1 MKKSAAPSAASWRR
15 PAASRSEV
23 SLPHSRRAVL
33 IRRPRPVRRRLIV
46 GVLLGFA
53 IVAGLTAALAGK
65 SARAVERDLAAA
77 QRLMSR
83 AADRDPSL
91 ASRTANLT
99 RAHDK
104 IAAARQELRSFPLR
118 QLGAVPLL
126 GRDVRVAQAVSRG
139 ADDIVTAAQNVL
151 TVTSETDRSAKP
163 PARVVAVSAALTKLT
178 ATVRNCTDSVA
189 ASRPLFLT
197 ELARERFL
205 ITVAAEERDLE
216 RLSQAAKLLS
226 SFFDTRAPKAYFV
239 GFQNPAE
246 SRGTGGLIGVFGVV
260 TSSASGPTLREAGPI
275 ESLQRPNE
283 RMPAISPSLRDRY
296 KPFGFD
302 GDWREANLPPDL
314 PTVGPVLVDMYQRVR
329 GKPVQGV
336 IMLDPIGSAEI
347 LRVAGSITVD
357 GQRLD
362 ATNLAQALM
371 IDAYVRYQGDSRGRK
386 RFLTNAAGKVLQ
398 AMNASAARKPL
409 DLLRALRAAVLE
421 RHLQA
426 YSSDADAQ
434 QALLSLGMA
443 GNGDAPAEG
452 DYLMPVGIN
461 TAGNKLDAF
470 LRRKVSYDVRL
481 RADGGASTTATVS
494 LYNAI
499 GRARLPQTIIG
510 PFDSR
515 FKARENRQFLELYV
529 AHEYGLSSALV
540 DGRRTRVHVLGNL
553 GSLMLGS
560 EVSIPAKRSATIVY
574 RLERRNALRLEGD
587 RLKYR
592 VLVRPQPQVRPDQ
605 LIISITPPDG
615 WKFIGLPSGF
625 DLSHATAVW
634 SGMLDRERVL
644 DFDMEF
650 GNAPR

>member
-1 MKKSAAPSAASWRR
+1 M
-15 PAASRSEV
+15 
-23 SLPHSRRAVL
+23 
-33 IRRPRPVRRRLIV
+33 IRRPRPVRRRLIA
-46 GVLLGFA
+46 GLLLGLA
-53 IVAGLTAALAGK
+53 LAAGLTAALAGK

-91 ASRTANLT
+91 ESRTANLG

-104 IAAARQELRSFPLR
+104 IDAARQELTSFPLR
-118 QLGAVPLL
+118 QFGAVPLL
-126 GRDVRVAQAVSRG
+126 GRDVRVAQAVSTG

-151 TVTSETDRSAKP
+151 TVTTVTGRAANNSAQ
-163 PARVVAVSAALTKLT
+163 VVAASAALTKLT
-178 ATVRNCTDSVA
+178 ATVRRGADSVR

-197 ELARERFL
+197 GLARERFL
-205 ITVAAEERDLE
+205 IAAATEERDLE

-226 SFFDTRAPKAYFV
+226 SFYDTKAPKAYFV

-246 SRGTGGLIGVFGVV
+246 SRGTGGLIGVFGVMV
-260 TSSASGPTLREAGPI
+260 SSASGPVLREAGPI
-275 ESLQRPNE
+275 ESLQMPNG
-283 RMPAISPSLRDRY
+283 RLTAIAQSLRDRY

-314 PTVGPVLVDMYQRVR
+314 PTVGPVLVDMYQRAR
-329 GKPVQGV
+329 GKPLQGV

-371 IDAYVRYQGDSRGRK
+371 IEAYVRYQGDSFGRK
-386 RFLTNAAGKVLQ
+386 KFLTDAARKVLQ
-398 AMNASAARKPL
+398 ATNVSAARKPL
-409 DLLRALRAAVLE
+409 DLLRALRTAVLE

-426 YSSDADAQ
+426 YSSDPDAQ
-434 QALLSLGMA
+434 RALLSLGMA
-443 GNGDAPAEG
+443 GNGAAPADG

-499 GRARLPQTIIG
+499 GRARLPQTVIG
-510 PFDSR
+510 PFDRR
-515 FKARENRQFLELYV
+515 FKAGENRQFLELYV
-529 AHEYGLSSALV
+529 AHEYGLSSATV
-540 DGRRTRVHVLGNL
+540 DGRRTLVHALDNL
-553 GSLMLGS
+553 DSLMLGS
-560 EVSIPAKRSATIVY
+560 EVSIPAKRSATIEY
-574 RLERRNALRLEGD
+574 RLERRNAVRLEGD

-592 VLVRPQPQVRPDQ
+592 LLVRPQPQVRPGQ
-605 LIISITPPDG
+605 LVVSITPPHG

-625 DLSHATAVW
+625 DLSHTTAVW
-634 SGMLDRERVL
+634 SGTLDRERAF

-650 GNAPR
+650 ENAPR

>member
-1 MKKSAAPSAASWRR
+1 MP
-15 PAASRSEV
+15 ASRS
-23 SLPHSRRAVL
+23 AVL
-33 IRRPRPVRRRLIV
+33 IRRPRTVRRRLIV
-46 GVLLGFA
+46 GVLLGLAVF
-53 IVAGLTAALAGK
+53 AGLTVALAGK
-65 SARAVERDLAAA
+65 SARTVERDLAAA

-83 AADRDPSL
+83 AAADRDPSL
-91 ASRTANLT
+91 ASRTANLAQ
-99 RAHDK
+99 AHDK
-104 IAAARQELRSFPLR
+104 IDAARQELGSFPLR

-126 GRDVRVAQAVSRG
+126 GRDVRVAQAVSRE
-139 ADDIVTAAQNVL
+139 ADDIVTAGQNVL
-151 TVTSETDRSAKP
+151 TAMTGTDRAAKA

-178 ATVRNCTDSVA
+178 ATVRSGADSVRG
-189 ASRPLFLT
+189 SRPLFLT
-197 ELARERFL
+197 GLARERFL
-205 ITVAAEERDLE
+205 IAAAAEDRDLE

-226 SFFDTRAPKAYFV
+226 SFYDTRAPKAYFV

-260 TSSASGPTLREAGPI
+260 ASSASGPTLREAGPI
-275 ESLQRPNE
+275 EALQRPNE
-283 RMPAISPSLRDRY
+283 RPPAITRALSDRY

-314 PTVGPVLVDMYQRVR
+314 PTVGPVLVDMYQRAR
-329 GKPVQGV
+329 GKPLQGV

-347 LRVAGSITVD
+347 LRVAGAITVD

-362 ATNLAQALM
+362 ATNLARTLM
-371 IDAYVRYQGDSRGRK
+371 IDAYVRYQGDSPGRK
-386 RFLTNAAGKVLQ
+386 RFLTEAAGKVLQ
-398 AMNASAARKPL
+398 AMNVSAARKPL
-409 DLLRALRAAVLE
+409 DLLRALRSAVLE

-426 YSSDADAQ
+426 YSSDPGAQ
-434 QALLSLGMA
+434 RALLSLGMA
-443 GNGDAPAEG
+443 GNGEAPAEG

-470 LRRKVSYDVRL
+470 LRRTVRYDVRL

-515 FKARENRQFLELYV
+515 FRAGENRQFLELYV
-529 AHEYGLSSALV
+529 AHEYGLSSASV
-540 DGRRTRVHVLGNL
+540 DGRRTRVHALDNL

-560 EVSIPAKRSATIVY
+560 EVSIPAKRSTTVEY
-574 RLERRNALRLEGD
+574 RLERRDAVRLEGN

-615 WKFIGLPSGF
+615 WKFVGLPSGF
-625 DLSHATAVW
+625 DLSHATATW

-650 GNAPR
+650 GDAPR